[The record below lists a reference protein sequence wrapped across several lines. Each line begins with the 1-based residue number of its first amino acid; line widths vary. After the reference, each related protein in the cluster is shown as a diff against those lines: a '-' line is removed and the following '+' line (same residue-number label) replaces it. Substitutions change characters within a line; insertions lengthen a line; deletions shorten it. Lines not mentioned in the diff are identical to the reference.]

1 MLKCQWLVFGLLYAF
16 ASVGQP
22 MQQYEFTQQHMG
34 TSFRLVFY
42 AKDSTIAHY
51 AADKAFTRITY
62 LNQLLSDY
70 LEDSEISRLSATA
83 GNGHIVSI
91 SDELWQVLH
100 FSQMVSEASGGAFD
114 VSIGALS
121 KLWRKAFRQD
131 IFPDEMAIEQAKA
144 TVSYHDIVLYPTT
157 QSVELAR
164 KGMRLDVGGI
174 AKGYAVDEAMK
185 VLVQQGIT
193 HALVDGGGDLN
204 LKNDPTIAQTW
215 KIAIQNG
222 KVYDLANCAIATS
235 GNQYKFLE
243 NNGKRYSHL
252 IDPRTGMGVTHQH
265 QVTIIADNCMKA
277 DALASACSILSKAK
291 AKQLARKMD
300 AKLYILTKKD

>member
-1 MLKCQWLVFGLLYAF
+1 MIRCQWIALGLLYAF
-16 ASVGQP
+16 ASIGQP

-42 AKDSTIAHY
+42 AKDSTMAYH
-51 AADKAFTRITY
+51 AANQAFMRIVH

-70 LEDSEISRLSATA
+70 LADSEISRLSDIA
-83 GNGHIVSI
+83 GNGSATAI
-91 SDELWQVLH
+91 SDELWQVLN
-100 FSQMVSEASGGAFD
+100 FAQLIAKASGGAFD
-114 VSIGALS
+114 VSIGALT
-121 KLWRKAFRQD
+121 KLWRKAFRQAT
-131 IFPDEMAIEQAKA
+131 FPEEEAIEQAKA
-144 TVSYHDIVLYPTT
+144 TLGYQYIKLYPAT
-157 QSVELAR
+157 QSATLAK
-164 KGMRLDVGGI
+164 KGMRLDLGGI
-174 AKGYAVDEAMK
+174 AKGYAVDEAMN
-185 VLVQQGIT
+185 VLLQQGIT
-193 HALVDGGGDLN
+193 HALVDGGGDLS
-204 LKNDPTIAQTW
+204 LKNDPIIGQKW
-215 KIAIQNG
+215 KIAVQSG

-252 IDPRTGMGVTHQH
+252 IDPRTGMGVTHQR
-265 QVTIIADNCMKA
+265 QVTVIADNCMKA